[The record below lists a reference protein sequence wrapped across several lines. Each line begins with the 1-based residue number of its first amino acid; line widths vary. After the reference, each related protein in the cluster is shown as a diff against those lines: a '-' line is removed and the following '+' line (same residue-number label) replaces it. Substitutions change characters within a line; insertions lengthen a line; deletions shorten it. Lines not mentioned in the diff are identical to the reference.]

1 MKLKWIVPPTLVA
14 AMAFTG
20 PGLAMAYAASPA
32 AALAAV
38 QNHDRDDWD
47 QAPAEFRDAQRRGFR
62 DGVEAARHDLDH
74 RRRAD
79 ADDHDSYR
87 HPPVSHDQREDYR
100 EGFRRGYE
108 RAMEHINGQHDHY

>member
-1 MKLKWIVPPTLVA
+1 MKLKWIVPPTLVV

-20 PGLAMAYAASPA
+20 SGVVKAHAAPSAADLASA
-32 AALAAV
+32 
-38 QNHDRDDWD
+38 QDRDRGYWD
-47 QAPAEFRDAQRRGFR
+47 QAPAGQAQRRGFH
-62 DGVEAARHDLDH
+62 DGVEAARHDFDHH
-74 RRRAD
+74 RRGD

-108 RAMEHINGQHDHY
+108 RAMEHMNGEHNRY